1 MLTPNKIYHYLQ
13 GNIRLF
19 YEQYNLLPT
28 HLKEQVNY
36 RASICKESCL
46 QYGKCQRCGC
56 DLPGKFYVTES
67 CNRGEKFP
75 DLMSEEEWSIY
86 KKENDINLG

>member
-1 MLTPNKIYHYLQ
+1 MITPNKIFNYLQ

-19 YEQYNLLPT
+19 SEQYNLLPN
-28 HLKEQVNY
+28 HLKEQVRY

-46 QYGKCQRCGC
+46 QYGKCQKCGC
-56 DLPGKFYVTES
+56 DLPGKLYVTES

-75 DLMSEEEWSIY
+75 DLMNDVEWEVY
-86 KKENDINLG
+86 KKDNDINF